1 MIHYSE
7 DKRMLE
13 YGLMKSY
20 PGIFVSLQLATEDI
34 VQENMLRLIA
44 TTIAAMLWRT
54 Y

>member
-20 PGIFVSLQLATEDI
+20 PGIFCFSQLATKDI

-44 TTIAAMLWRT
+44 TTIAAMLWIT

>member
-20 PGIFVSLQLATEDI
+20 PAFFVSLQLATEDI